1 MMTSHEGR
9 TCLWRPQARS
19 SIWICELWFLT
30 SFGMK
35 HVVQSMLL
43 KTTHSRKLTF
53 EKNHNIILRSYNE
66 GEDQHVED
74 LAMITERG
82 LLFSTSTTATSTAKW
97 AATAAK
103 EGDRQQS
110 ASGRPLWWWQRARTC
125 WRKKPTV
132 SANWRLIKYN
142 LIHSLPNLLQPA
154 AACHGGNS
162 NTEETI
168 INKIRSSNNCKCK

>member
-1 MMTSHEGR
+1 
-9 TCLWRPQARS
+9 
-19 SIWICELWFLT
+19 
-30 SFGMK
+30 
-35 HVVQSMLL
+35 MLL

-82 LLFSTSTTATSTAKW
+82 LLFPTSTTATSTAKW

-110 ASGRPLWWWQRARTC
+110 APGR
-125 WRKKPTV
+125 
-132 SANWRLIKYN
+132 
-142 LIHSLPNLLQPA
+142 SL
-154 AACHGGNS
+154 
-162 NTEETI
+162 
-168 INKIRSSNNCKCK
+168 